1 MAHHASFEHERLKL
15 SDKSIRL
22 FQVQRG
28 RDNEPISLRM
38 TQFSAQRRPPY
49 KAVSYTWGSAQN
61 PKQILVNGKAF
72 HLHLNLW
79 HLLYHLRQ
87 SGETSFIWAD
97 ALCINQLNLR
107 ERNFHVQLMGRIYQ
121 RAESVIV
128 WLGVPSTDRTE
139 INAFNFIKEISSFR
153 KAHSDTVFINTYLKP
168 AMRHRWETLF
178 RMTDHFYWHRT
189 WIIQE
194 FLFAPDLEVFSG
206 KHKLEWKEF
215 EDLIE
220 LMQMNTA
227 FANHTVVQRI
237 LQSRTTRLTIRRKAG
252 SKSNLHELL
261 QEYSD
266 STCTERRDKVY
277 GILGLATDC
286 SEDPDTGEALG
297 VKPDYDKH
305 IVEVYLD
312 AFECINLSLPMNT
325 VIPAAALLILRALH
339 VKSEDIA
346 SYISG
351 LQDLSIPQHLA
362 NRALSITPEYVSSVL
377 AIFTWTSLRDLQRQL
392 ELYDWG
398 EHIGYEI
405 QRLPSN
411 SLQAPTNRLRRLSSR
426 TIHSA
431 LPSDF
436 ISNALEAAN
445 LCTDL
450 SFLHNYPSS
459 HDLNLSMEHI
469 ALHLEDKKFF
479 ENADL
484 QKPPAI
490 LEQNSESGKLR
501 LGFAC
506 TNVQRG
512 DLISQFQGLDT
523 TLIVRQTG
531 HEQVLVGKA
540 MMVKNTD
547 IVHEAMIDPI
557 CDANIWASHSWSK
570 SNPELL
576 QLDTDPISLAELLL
590 KS

>member
-38 TQFSAQRRPPY
+38 TQFSAQRQPTY
-49 KAVSYTWGSAQN
+49 KAVSYTWGSSQN

-79 HLLYHLRQ
+79 DLLYHLRQ

-107 ERNFHVQLMGRIYQ
+107 ERNFHVQLMGRIYE
-121 RAESVIV
+121 RAETVIV
-128 WLGVPSTDRTE
+128 WLGVPTFERTE
-139 INAFNFIKEISSFR
+139 INAFNFVKDISRFR
-153 KAHSDTVFINTYLKP
+153 KAHSDTVFVNTYLKP

-178 RMTDHFYWHRT
+178 KMTDHFYWHRT

-215 EDLIE
+215 ESLIE
-220 LMQMNTA
+220 LMQTNPA
-227 FANHTVVQRI
+227 FANHSLVQKI
-237 LQSRTTRLTIRRKAG
+237 LQSRTTRLTVRRMAG
-252 SKSNLHELL
+252 NKSNLHELL

-266 STCTERRDKVY
+266 SACTERRDKVY
-277 GILGLATDC
+277 GILGLAADC
-286 SEDPDTGEALG
+286 LEDPDTGEVLG
-297 VKPDYDKH
+297 IKPDYNKH

-312 AFECINLSLPMNT
+312 ALECIKLSLPT
-325 VIPAAALLILRALH
+325 DAVVPAAVLLILRALH
-339 VKSEDIA
+339 ITSEDIA
-346 SYISG
+346 SYILR
-351 LQDLSIPQHLA
+351 LQDSSIPQHLA
-362 NRALSITPEYVSSVL
+362 NRTLSVTPEYVSSVL
-377 AIFTWTSLRDLQRQL
+377 TVFTWTSLRDLQRQL

-411 SLQAPTNRLRRLSSR
+411 SLQAPTNRSRRLSSR

-436 ISNALEAAN
+436 ISTALEAAN
-445 LCTDL
+445 LSTDL
-450 SFLHNYPSS
+450 SLLHNYPSS
-459 HDLNLSMEHI
+459 HDLIVSTDHISMHS
-469 ALHLEDKKFF
+469 EDKRFF
-479 ENADL
+479 ENPEL
-484 QKPPAI
+484 QKPSLI

-501 LGFAC
+501 VGFAC

-512 DLISQFQGLDT
+512 DLIVQFQGLDT

-531 HEQVLVGKA
+531 HECVLVGKS
-540 MMVKNTD
+540 MMLKNSE
-547 IVHEAMIDPI
+547 VLHETLIDPI
-557 CDANIWASHSWSK
+557 CDANIWASHSWSR

-576 QLDTDPISLAELLL
+576 QLDTDPLSLAEMLL
-590 KS
+590 KG